1 MQNPLESI
9 SVTTSTKCPQTS
21 KRSERQLV
29 LNNRRKLES
38 QTRNF
43 TKHNGTKINE
53 LIKEIKGGK
62 PRTQVL
68 MNFGKVMM

>member
-1 MQNPLESI
+1 M
-9 SVTTSTKCPQTS
+9 
-21 KRSERQLV
+21 

-53 LIKEIKGGK
+53 LIKEIKRGK
-62 PRTQVL
+62 LRTQVL